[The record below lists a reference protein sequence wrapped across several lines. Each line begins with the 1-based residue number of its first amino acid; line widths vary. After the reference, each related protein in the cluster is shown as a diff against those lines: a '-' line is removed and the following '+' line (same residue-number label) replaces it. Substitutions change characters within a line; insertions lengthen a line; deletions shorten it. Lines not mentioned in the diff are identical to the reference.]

1 MALCVQAALDV
12 RCVRGQ
18 RVRQAG
24 VPQLARPC
32 QPVPG
37 VCWPRDQSCVVCR
50 VVCRVSC
57 MHCAMCDAHATRH
70 GDTPCKLSCVVAC
83 MCCCT
88 CCVRAGP
95 FCLTTLAAFL
105 NKELLPLGRPQDLL
119 VGWFCLL
126 AAESFLSHLGWRLQ
140 RAQHVAHGRV
150 AGGARGVRLLGARHG
165 IGLHCFQGGRGRHEP
180 QQCCLCHQTGLRQ
193 AAERS
198 ISRQLRRLLG
208 PHQCSAIGL
217 LPSPSLRLERLGA

>member
-1 MALCVQAALDV
+1 M
-12 RCVRGQ
+12 
-18 RVRQAG
+18 
-24 VPQLARPC
+24 
-32 QPVPG
+32 
-37 VCWPRDQSCVVCR
+37 
-50 VVCRVSC
+50 CRVSC
-57 MHCAMCDAHATRH
+57 RV
-70 GDTPCKLSCVVAC
+70 SCVLYALCHVRCAC
-83 MCCCT
+83 HAPWRYTLQAVLCRGVHVLLHML
-88 CCVRAGP
+88 RARGTLLA